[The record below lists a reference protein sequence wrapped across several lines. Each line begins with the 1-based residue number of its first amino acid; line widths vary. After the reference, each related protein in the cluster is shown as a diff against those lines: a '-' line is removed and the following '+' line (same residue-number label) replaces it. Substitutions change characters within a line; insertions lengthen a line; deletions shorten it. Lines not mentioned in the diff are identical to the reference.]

1 MSQSLVQPT
10 PRTEEEPPSLD
21 ATPLTRRPWPL
32 LLLKTMRPKQWIKN
46 VFVLAALVFAFQ
58 LFQVQPV
65 IRSVIAFIVFCL
77 VSSAVYIM
85 NDWGDRKQDA
95 LHPRKRL
102 RPLASGE
109 LNPNIALT
117 AIIVI
122 LAFTFPL
129 AFLLNWQFGLI
140 TLFYFVTQIAY
151 TFLLKHMVIIDVMLV
166 ASGFVI
172 RAMAGALAIAVP
184 ISPWLYVCVTL
195 LALFQALSKR
205 RHELILLS
213 EGTGSFRKI
222 LEEYSPAF
230 LDQMISVVTA
240 STVMAY
246 ALYTFTADN
255 LPKPVRDSHLMMLT
269 IPFVIYAIFRYLYLI
284 YQQDEGGSPEE
295 LLLRDRPLLICII
308 LWGLTSVAILYSA
321 RL

>member
-10 PRTEEEPPSLD
+10 PRAEAEPLPPD
-21 ATPLTRRPWPL
+21 PVPRTRRPWPV

-46 VFVLAALVFAFQ
+46 VFVVAALVFSFQ
-58 LFQVQPV
+58 LFYVEPV
-65 IRSVIAFIVFCL
+65 IRTALAFIIFCL

-95 LHPRKRL
+95 LHPRKRF

-117 AIIVI
+117 ALIVI
-122 LAFTFPL
+122 LAFSLPL
-129 AFLLNWQFGLI
+129 AFLINWQFGLI
-140 TLFYFVTQIAY
+140 TFFYFLTQIAY
-151 TFLLKHMVIIDVMLV
+151 TFLLKHMVIIDVMVV

-172 RAMAGALAIAVP
+172 RAMAGALAIEVP

-195 LALFQALSKR
+195 LALFQAISKR
-205 RHELILLS
+205 RHELILFN

-222 LEEYSPAF
+222 LDEYSPAF
-230 LDQMISVVTA
+230 LDQMISMVTA
-240 STVMAY
+240 STVIAY
-246 ALYTFTADN
+246 GLYTFTAEN
-255 LPKPVRDSHLMMLT
+255 LPKPVKDSHLMMLT
-269 IPFVIYAIFRYLYLI
+269 IPFVIYALFRYLYLI
-284 YQQDEGGSPEE
+284 YQRDEGGSPEE

-308 LWGLTSVAILYSA
+308 LWGLVSVAILYSA